1 MPSGRYRQRFVA
13 ATVLL
18 ILVGTLAVSAIVAI
32 VIVPTRPCPSPG
44 AARRGSR
51 AHAPLHR
58 GHLAGHGEPTT
69 ADQVRGTG
77 TLVLT
82 EAEVAFAQWRP
93 DHLVR
98 IPRAGIVEV
107 DTTRSHLDKTMNHD
121 VLRIRWTTP
130 DGEDTV
136 AFFVRDLDP
145 WLDDLGGTRWRLDRE
160 GLGPRR

>member
-1 MPSGRYRQRFVA
+1 MPSGRYCQPCVA

-18 ILVGTLAVSAIVAI
+18 ILVGTLAVSAVVAV
-32 VIVPTRPCPSPG
+32 VIV
-44 AARRGSR
+44 RRGRVR
-51 AHAPLHR
+51 AQERLAEVPGPMLRSTAATSLGTESQR
-58 GHLAGHGEPTT
+58 G
-69 ADQVRGTG
+69 DQVRGTG

-93 DHLVR
+93 DHLIR
-98 IPRAGIVEV
+98 IPRAGIIEV

-121 VLRIRWTTP
+121 VLRIRWATP

-145 WLDDLGGTRWRLDRE
+145 WLGDLGGTRVE
-160 GLGPRR
+160 AGS